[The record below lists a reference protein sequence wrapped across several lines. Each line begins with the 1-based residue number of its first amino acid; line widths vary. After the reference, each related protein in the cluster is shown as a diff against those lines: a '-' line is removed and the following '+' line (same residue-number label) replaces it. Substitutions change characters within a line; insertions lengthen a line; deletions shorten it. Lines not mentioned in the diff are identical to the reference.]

1 MRITATMPRRT
12 RPYRRRRRV
21 PVIALVSLLA
31 AAALVTWTYVLVNAS
46 GPDRGRTCPAP
57 VAGSTPGQSLPP
69 GALDSVAPLPPAA
82 VKVRVLN
89 AGGQRGQANLVAAQ
103 FGDFGFAEAAPP
115 TNDPLFPDGNMEC
128 TGQVR
133 FGPAGEAGAST
144 VALLLPCAE
153 LVRDARTDD
162 TVDVSVGTAFGDLNP
177 VRAARDALDELS
189 AGSSGEG
196 GAAGPP
202 PPVDPGVLAEA
213 RGRSC

>member
-1 MRITATMPRRT
+1 
-12 RPYRRRRRV
+12 
-21 PVIALVSLLA
+21 
-31 AAALVTWTYVLVNAS
+31 
-46 GPDRGRTCPAP
+46 
-57 VAGSTPGQSLPP
+57 
-69 GALDSVAPLPPAA
+69 
-82 VKVRVLN
+82 
-89 AGGQRGQANLVAAQ
+89 VAAQ